1 MRTQADRHPVRK
13 ILGLLALATATGC
26 VPTSP
31 AAGGVTGITV
41 NAEGRMAVVAAWC
54 QEPPDGV
61 IIYRRVNG
69 DLVDQADLKAPKLS
83 GTTASLD
90 LERIPPGWS
99 LLKGDLNFRP
109 GQKYV
114 AGAYN
119 ATSHARMADVTFTND
134 TKEKI
139 TAGSILVQNHAEHH
153 PDGVDALLS
162 AAEFTARAQHYC

>member
-1 MRTQADRHPVRK
+1 MRAGERPAWRV
-13 ILGLLALATATGC
+13 LGILALALATGC

-31 AAGGVTGITV
+31 VNGGVTGITV
-41 NAEGRMAVVAAWC
+41 NDEGRMTVVAAWC
-54 QEPPDGV
+54 QQSPDGV

-83 GTTASLD
+83 GRTASLD
-90 LERIPPGWS
+90 LERVSSGWS
-99 LLKGDLNFRP
+99 LLKGDLNFQR

-119 ATSHARMADVTFTND
+119 ATTHVRMADVTFTIE

-139 TAGSILVQNHAEHH
+139 KAGSILVQDYGERH
-153 PDGVDALLS
+153 PDGVDVLLS
-162 AAEFTARAQHYC
+162 AAEFSDRAQHYC